1 MEVTTVTD
9 IFTREWVARFGVPAY
24 VTTDRGTQFLS
35 STWFGQCEKLGVE
48 HIITTAYHPQT
59 NGMVEH
65 SHRQLKNAL
74 RAQLAASDWPDH
86 LPWVLL
92 GLRSAPKEESGI
104 SSAELVFCQ
113 PLSLPG
119 GFVDALEPTA
129 VVFLEKM
136 RVSKVPPPPTRPLSY
151 AQVVSRPAPGLEEVS
166 FVYVRRG
173 GVGLPLAPLYAGPYE
188 VIEK

>member
-1 MEVTTVTD
+1 MEVTTVAD
-9 IFTREWVARFGVPAY
+9 VFAREWVARFGVPAY
-24 VTTDRGTQFLS
+24 VTTDRGTKFSS
-35 STWFGQCEKLGVE
+35 STWSGQCENLGVE
-48 HIITTAYHPQT
+48 QIITIAYHPQA

-74 RAQLAASDWPDH
+74 RALLAASEWLDH
-86 LPWVLL
+86 LPRVLL

-104 SSAELVFCQ
+104 SSAELVFGH
-113 PLSLPG
+113 PLSLPF
-119 GFVDALEPTA
+119 GFVDAVEPPA

-166 FVYVRRG
+166 FVYVCRG